1 MYSDKTGQI
10 SISIVSGIGKKS
22 GKPYTALR
30 LQIGNDNLAIV
41 RLIFLP
47 SPRDYAYVKEILG
60 HVKTQ

>member
-10 SISIVSGIGKKS
+10 SISIVNGKSKKS

-30 LQIGNDNLAIV
+30 LQIGNDNLAVV

-47 SPRDYAYVKEILG
+47 SPRDYAYVQEILN
-60 HVKTQ
+60 HVKAQ

>member
-10 SISIVSGIGKKS
+10 SISIVNGVGKKS
-22 GKPYTALR
+22 GRPYTALK

-47 SPRDYAYVKEILG
+47 SPRDYAYVQEILD
-60 HVKTQ
+60 HAKAQ